1 VIGYKQDPITESKY
15 HNQIQHDYEK
25 ASHHQDGE
33 SEVRYW
39 SDFNRLYY
47 APKTVQILPD
57 IADWENAEGNWQE
70 GRDTFKRFDEVH
82 SSCLFSNFW
91 MPIRPDI
98 FHLAGIDFNGEFTS
112 GFCRGMRHS
121 AGTSLNHSIL
131 FPWSNIYHYLNH
143 LQGIQLIHDTAT
155 FGSFIDSFLTSF
167 QDEFSKLSVLSF
179 DLLSDSLPASVDVN
193 DVSA

>member
-70 GRDTFKRFDEVH
+70 GRDTCKRFDEVH
-82 SSCLFSNFW
+82 SSYLFSNFW

-98 FHLAGIDFNGEFTS
+98 FHLAGNGFNGEFTS

-143 LQGIQLIHDTAT
+143 L
-155 FGSFIDSFLTSF
+155 
-167 QDEFSKLSVLSF
+167 
-179 DLLSDSLPASVDVN
+179 
-193 DVSA
+193 